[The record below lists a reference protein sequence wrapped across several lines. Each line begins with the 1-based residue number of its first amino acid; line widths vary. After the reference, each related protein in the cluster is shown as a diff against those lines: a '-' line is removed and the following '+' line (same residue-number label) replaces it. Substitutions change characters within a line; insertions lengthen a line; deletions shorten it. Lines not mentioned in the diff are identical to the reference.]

1 MIQMNV
7 RIAGTYIHY
16 VGVFQFKAPDRQA
29 KAFVI
34 FFSVAPG
41 KGICI
46 PRGMIRINFPF
57 ELHFSRFRHSP
68 NRLKLQNN
76 SQASIDELFIFFKNQ
91 TPPGCL
97 FFSRAFVPVPV
108 IFNCPYFQDFALDIQ
123 EVLNLL

>member
-1 MIQMNV
+1 MNV

-76 SQASIDELFIFFKNQ
+76 SPLGTIDELFIFFKNPRGSD
-91 TPPGCL
+91 TPWV
-97 FFSRAFVPVPV
+97 F
-108 IFNCPYFQDFALDIQ
+108 IFLARICPCPRHI
-123 EVLNLL
+123 